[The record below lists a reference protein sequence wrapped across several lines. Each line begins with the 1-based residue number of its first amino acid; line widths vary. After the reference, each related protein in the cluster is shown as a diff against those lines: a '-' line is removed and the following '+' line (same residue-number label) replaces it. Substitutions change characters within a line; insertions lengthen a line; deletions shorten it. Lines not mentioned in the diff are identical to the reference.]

1 MLDLKHIVDNIDSV
15 IEKLNTR
22 GQDFSY
28 LRELV
33 SLSET
38 RKNVI
43 VDVEAKKAFRN
54 ETSKKIGALK
64 RNNQDV
70 SEVLK
75 EVETIGTDIKAL
87 DETLLQIDTTIKEI
101 LLNTPNIPSETT
113 PLGKDEYDNVEIK
126 KYLEPKKFAFQ
137 PKDHVELGTQL
148 GILD

>member
-1 MLDLKHIVDNIDSV
+1 MLDLKYIVDNIDRV

-54 ETSKKIGALK
+54 ETSKK
-64 RNNQDV
+64 
-70 SEVLK
+70 
-75 EVETIGTDIKAL
+75 
-87 DETLLQIDTTIKEI
+87 
-101 LLNTPNIPSETT
+101 
-113 PLGKDEYDNVEIK
+113 
-126 KYLEPKKFAFQ
+126 
-137 PKDHVELGTQL
+137 
-148 GILD
+148 

>member
-1 MLDLKHIVDNIDSV
+1 MLDLKYIVDNIDSV

-64 RNNQDV
+64 RENKDA

-87 DETLLQIDTTIKEI
+87 DETLLQIDTTIKEM
-101 LLNTPNIPSETT
+101 LLNTPNIPSATT
-113 PLGKDEYDNVEIK
+113 PVGKDEQDNVEIK
-126 KYLEPKKFAFQ
+126 TYLEPKKFTFQ
-137 PKDHVELGTQL
+137 PKDHVNLEHNSGY
-148 GILD
+148 